1 MTVQKTNRK
10 HEMHVPFFTNSFF
23 SKDLNEYKL
32 DDVKEIGFVIDW
44 FSNVFERT
52 ILVGHIVYETKKNYR
67 CKSEYEKYKEENATI
82 KKTVIFIHKSNKHSI
97 LKFKT
102 IENLFVNKLDEVNGI
117 ENKILCNFNVPRI
130 KSNGKPAKLYKI
142 ERKKRFTI
150 PVDDVMITDGCRLLK
165 STVISCTFR
174 NLE

>member
-1 MTVQKTNRK
+1 MD
-10 HEMHVPFFTNSFF
+10 VPFFTDPFF

-32 DDVKEIGFVIDW
+32 DDVKELGFVIDW

-52 ILVGHIVYETKKNYR
+52 ILVGHVVYETHKNYR
-67 CKSEYEKYKEENATI
+67 CKSEFEKYKEENATM
-82 KKTVIFIHKSNKHSI
+82 KPTVIFIHGSNRHSM

-102 IENLFVNKLDEVNGI
+102 MENLFVNKLDEINGI
-117 ENKILCNFNVPRI
+117 ENKILCNFKAPGI
-130 KSNGKPAKLYKI
+130 KNNGKPAKLYKI

-150 PVDDVMITDGCRLLK
+150 PVEDVMITDGDRLLK

-174 NLE
+174 NLI